1 MIRHK
6 GYRVRVAFESGFDA
20 MTFVLA
26 DGATQAFKP

>member
-6 GYRVRVAFESGFDA
+6 GYRVRVAFENDFDA

-26 DGATQAFKP
+26 DGEHQAFRT